1 MAGATL
7 RDGKGKFETPAR
19 VVKNADDGG
28 AAGDRLTRSLVVAGA
43 LQSVLAARK
52 AADCSPP
59 CGGRPGRRWTQ
70 SPESDRRERDR
81 LPLGHATGGKR
92 VPRIHGARS
101 ANFQG

>member
-7 RDGKGKFETPAR
+7 RDGKGKFETRTR
-19 VVKNADDGG
+19 VVKNAGEGG
-28 AAGDRLTRSLVVAGA
+28 AAG
-43 LQSVLAARK
+43 
-52 AADCSPP
+52 
-59 CGGRPGRRWTQ
+59 
-70 SPESDRRERDR
+70 DRRERDR